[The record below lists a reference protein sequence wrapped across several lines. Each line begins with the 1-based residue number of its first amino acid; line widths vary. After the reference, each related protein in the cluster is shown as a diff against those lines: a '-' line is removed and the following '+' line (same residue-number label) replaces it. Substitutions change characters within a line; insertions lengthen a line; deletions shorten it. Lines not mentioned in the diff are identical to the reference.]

1 MSDIGA
7 DVLAEWRIVPE
18 DVVQMLLR
26 RCLEIYPIVI
36 LYFIVQNVAFLK
48 YIVYFYILSVI
59 LQRATGSSVSLLSR
73 VPLLK

>member
-7 DVLAEWRIVPE
+7 DVLAEWRVVPE
-18 DVVQMLLR
+18 YVAQMLLR

-36 LYFIVQNVAFLK
+36 FYFIVQNVVFLK

>member
-7 DVLAEWRIVPE
+7 DVLAEWRVVPE

-36 LYFIVQNVAFLK
+36 FLFHCAECSISKISSTFIF
-48 YIVYFYILSVI
+48 
-59 LQRATGSSVSLLSR
+59 
-73 VPLLK
+73 